1 MNTMLTRIA
10 IAATFALAAGHAL
23 AADMTPAPA
32 PMTPAAKAAPAS
44 NLAAAR
50 ALIADSKWT
59 AAVSELER
67 VNDTGN
73 ADWNNLM
80 GYTLRKSG
88 AGKWVASE
96 KYYDAALKIDPK
108 HLGALEYSGELYISM
123 GDLPKAEQR
132 LAALGQACNMNC
144 PEYKDLK
151 ASVETFKASGGK
163 KS

>member
-1 MNTMLTRIA
+1 MKNPVHRIA
-10 IAATFALAAGHAL
+10 FAAALAFTAFHAV
-23 AADMTPAPA
+23 AADTTPAPA
-32 PMTPAAKAAPAS
+32 PAAKAAPAS
-44 NLAAAR
+44 NLTAAR
-50 ALIADSKWT
+50 ALIADSKWA

-67 VNDTGN
+67 VNDSSN

-108 HLGALEYSGELYISM
+108 HRGALEYSGELYISM
-123 GDLPKAEQR
+123 GNLQKAEQR
-132 LAALGQACNMNC
+132 LATLGQACNMSC

-151 ASVETFKASGGK
+151 ASIEGFKANGSK
-163 KS
+163 KG

>member
-1 MNTMLTRIA
+1 MKNPVHRIA
-10 IAATFALAAGHAL
+10 FAAALAFTTVHAF
-23 AADMTPAPA
+23 AADTTPAPA
-32 PMTPAAKAAPAS
+32 PAAKAAPAS
-44 NLAAAR
+44 NLTAAR

-67 VNDTGN
+67 VNDIGN

-108 HLGALEYSGELYISM
+108 HRGALEYSGELYISM

-132 LAALGQACNMNC
+132 LAALGQACNTSC

-151 ASVETFKASGGK
+151 AAVEGFKANAGK
-163 KS
+163 KG

>member
-10 IAATFALAAGHAL
+10 LGATFALAAGHAL

-32 PMTPAAKAAPAS
+32 PAAKAAPVG
-44 NLAAAR
+44 NLATAR

-96 KYYDAALKIDPK
+96 KYYDAALKINPQLTSSLYGRGLAK
-108 HLGALEYSGELYISM
+108 QRLGQTAEGELDINNA
-123 GDLPKAEQR
+123 KAMDPDIVKEF
-132 LAALGQACNMNC
+132 
-144 PEYKDLK
+144 
-151 ASVETFKASGGK
+151 ASYGVR
-163 KS
+163 

>member
-1 MNTMLTRIA
+1 MPRRQTVVAAML
-10 IAATFALAAGHAL
+10 LAAAFNPSR
-23 AADMTPAPA
+23 AADTAP
-32 PMTPAAKAAPAS
+32 PAAKVD
-44 NLAAAR
+44 NLTAAR
-50 ALIADSKWT
+50 AQIAQKNWP
-59 AAVSELER
+59 AAVAELQR

-88 AGKWVASE
+88 AGKWAASE

-108 HLGALEYSGELYISM
+108 HVGALEYSGELYISM

-132 LAALGQACNMNC
+132 LAALGQACNMAC

-151 ASVETFKASGGK
+151 ASVESFKAGGAK

>member
-1 MNTMLTRIA
+1 MNTLLHRIA
-10 IAATFALAAGHAL
+10 IAAALTVTAGHAL
-23 AADMTPAPA
+23 AADPAPA
-32 PMTPAAKAAPAS
+32 PAPATKAAPANKLS
-44 NLAAAR
+44 AAR

-59 AAVSELER
+59 AAISELER

-88 AGKWVASE
+88 AGKWAASE

-108 HLGALEYSGELYISM
+108 HVGALEYSGELYISM

-132 LAALGQACNMNC
+132 LAALGQACNMAC

-151 ASVETFKASGGK
+151 ASVESFKAGGAK

>member
-1 MNTMLTRIA
+1 MNTLLHRIA
-10 IAATFALAAGHAL
+10 IAATLGLTLTAGHAL

-32 PMTPAAKAAPAS
+32 AKTAAAS
-44 NLAAAR
+44 NLTAAR

-59 AAVSELER
+59 EAVSELER
-67 VNDTGN
+67 VNDSGN

-88 AGKWVASE
+88 AGKWTASE
-96 KYYDAALKIDPK
+96 KYYDAALKIDPN
-108 HLGALEYSGELYISM
+108 HRGALEYSGELYLSM

-132 LAALGQACNMNC
+132 LAALGQACGMAC
-144 PEYKDLK
+144 REYWDLK
-151 ASVETFKASGGK
+151 AAIESYKANGGK

>member
-1 MNTMLTRIA
+1 MNTLLHRIA
-10 IAATFALAAGHAL
+10 IAATLALAAGHAL
-23 AADMTPAPA
+23 AADMTPAP
-32 PMTPAAKAAPAS
+32 TAKAAAAS
-44 NLAAAR
+44 NLTAAR

-88 AGKWVASE
+88 AGKWAASE

-108 HLGALEYSGELYISM
+108 HRGALEYSGELYISM

-132 LAALGQACNMNC
+132 LATLGQACSMSC

-151 ASVETFKASGGK
+151 ASVESFKANGGK

>member
-1 MNTMLTRIA
+1 MNTMLHRIA
-10 IAATFALAAGHAL
+10 IAATLALALAAGHAL

-32 PMTPAAKAAPAS
+32 PAAKATPAS
-44 NLAAAR
+44 NLPAAR

-88 AGKWVASE
+88 AGKWAASE

-108 HLGALEYSGELYISM
+108 HRGALEYSGELYISM

-132 LAALGQACNMNC
+132 LATLGQACSMSC

-151 ASVETFKASGGK
+151 ASVESFKANGGK